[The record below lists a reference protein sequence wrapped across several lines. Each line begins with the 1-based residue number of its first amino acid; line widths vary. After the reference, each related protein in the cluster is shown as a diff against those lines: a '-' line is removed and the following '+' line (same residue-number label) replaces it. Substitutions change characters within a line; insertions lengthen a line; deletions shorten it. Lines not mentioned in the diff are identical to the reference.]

1 MFRGTI
7 GQVAEWLAL
16 PPYASRLASVVIPD
30 IPVPI
35 KVHPIGSMTIRLKQH
50 RSYWLKGPLTREAF
64 MLGALKRLI
73 RPGDVVY
80 DVGANIGLYTRFI
93 AHFGASRIIAF
104 EPKAENRK
112 LLSLNVV
119 GLPVEIIPLAL
130 ADRDG
135 EEDFQVDDV
144 SSYTGAL
151 DRVTGGLP
159 SVTRRYY
166 GLPPLV
172 ERVSVARLDGLQ
184 HLSPPNLIKIDVEG
198 AEALVLGGASRSLQR
213 HRPRLVIEMHDAPVT
228 IEVIDLLI
236 DAGYVIYGVL
246 GRSVGDN
253 WPGAVNTYRRIER
266 EDRNVLFDPSSPHP
280 ACILASTEETDLK
293 DPITPYP

>member
-1 MFRGTI
+1 MFRGII
-7 GQVAEWLAL
+7 GQGVDRLTVPLYVKRLAL
-16 PPYASRLASVVIPD
+16 VVIPD
-30 IPVPI
+30 ITVPI
-35 KVHPIGSMTIRLKQH
+35 KVHPIGWMTIRLKQH
-50 RSYWLKGPLTREAF
+50 RLFWTRDFLTREAF

-135 EEDFQVDDV
+135 EEDFQVDNV
-144 SSYTGAL
+144 WSYTGVL
-151 DRVTGGLP
+151 NRVAGGLP
-159 SVTRRYY
+159 SVGRRYY

-184 HLSPPNLIKIDVEG
+184 HLSPPNLIKFDVEG
-198 AEALVLGGASRSLQR
+198 AEALVLGGANRSLQQ
-213 HRPRLVIEMHDAPVT
+213 HRPRLVIEMHGQTETLPHDASV
-228 IEVIDLLI
+228 
-236 DAGYVIYGVL
+236 
-246 GRSVGDN
+246 RSN
-253 WPGAVNTYRRIER
+253 R
-266 EDRNVLFDPSSPHP
+266 SP
-280 ACILASTEETDLK
+280 D
-293 DPITPYP
+293 